1 MNVNIIGTIDLVLL
15 LIFLIA
21 WMYFGFTSL
30 MLILELKM
38 APKFENAT
46 KIASAILD
54 LTKPDKNPEG
64 YKSARFHL
72 FGAAITIPL
81 FMLILAVRHA

>member
-1 MNVNIIGTIDLVLL
+1 MVVNAIGTVDLVLL
-15 LIFLIA
+15 LILLIF

-30 MLILELKM
+30 MLILELKL
-38 APKFENAT
+38 APKLENTT
-46 KIASAILD
+46 KIASAMWD

-81 FMLILAVRHA
+81 FMILMAV